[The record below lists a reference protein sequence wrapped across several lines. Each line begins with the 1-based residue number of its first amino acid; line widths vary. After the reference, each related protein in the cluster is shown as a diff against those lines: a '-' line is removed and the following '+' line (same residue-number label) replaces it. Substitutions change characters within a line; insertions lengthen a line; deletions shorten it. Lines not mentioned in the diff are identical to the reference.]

1 MELTAY
7 FRNTVLHWPKI
18 RSGATQQ
25 RSQTSQLWKSM
36 AKRHSSCA
44 TRLRPYSFF
53 VVTYVHVITCVPG
66 RVICNQ
72 PNTSFLILWLL
83 EHHPRHSEPPASDF
97 ALPLVIGGRL
107 TCVIPLLQVSH
118 YGAEITREWIP
129 ILRCDVLITSLCT
142 GCTALMRIK

>member
-1 MELTAY
+1 
-7 FRNTVLHWPKI
+7 
-18 RSGATQQ
+18 
-25 RSQTSQLWKSM
+25 M

-83 EHHPRHSEPPASDF
+83 EHHPQHSEPPASDF

-129 ILRCDVLITSLCT
+129 VLRCDVLITSLCT
-142 GCTALMRIK
+142 GCTTLLSHENKIMIKYNVIQLYLVKYNVIQLPVYTSLH